1 MYTVQIGKQFLDL
14 YNQKMRITLTPMQF
28 FDQEYWGLFFN
39 CSDDMQLAQVHNSSF
54 FQSVSEKDKQSGKP
68 IPEIK
73 KDRFFLN
80 LRKYERK
87 EIGIHAG
94 IAVGFMSSD
103 MTGFNSCQ
111 ITDIEGTMYPPIDD
125 ILCSWI
131 GASLC
136 IGLGGAVNL
145 LTEDPDLQWFT
156 FQGWKYYRKLMNDTP
171 NLKGRQIE
179 TWNGLWFMLGYR
191 YRDDPEKAY
200 EALTNQINTFISQTG
215 NISKLERPDWYQQII
230 HWALIESGK
239 SYLVYGYNFG
249 QMNRTFG
256 FFTINLPEIRKPYQ
270 FYNELLAK
278 HGENLK
284 AENAFETVFKAE
296 FKIEEAIELGG
307 IGIRAL
313 KPKDFFPRFNEDTL
327 QKFIA
332 KNPLYRYQN
341 FAKITWYKAMLEQD
355 RYFDLAE
362 KLALFIY
369 QFRQSSALSPKAKV
383 NAVWDAGAGK
393 QKFLA
398 AVREIYTAYNEATDQ
413 TWEHFLEFVKTIH
426 ELPFEKVA
434 YFNEL
439 TRCLYINQF
448 IFNSTNH
455 E

>member
-14 YNQKMRITLTPMQF
+14 YNQKMRTTLTPMQF

-39 CSDDMQLAQVHNSSF
+39 CKDEFQLMNVTGSWFFQPSVAKQLASTP
-54 FQSVSEKDKQSGKP
+54 EL
-68 IPEIK
+68 IPG
-73 KDRFFLN
+73 R
-80 LRKYERK
+80 RK
-87 EIGIHAG
+87 ELFIQGAISCSQG
-94 IAVGFMSSD
+94 KEPIQGGLAVGFPASGPTES
-103 MTGFNSCQ
+103 TSGQVTSLK
-111 ITDIEGTMYPPIDD
+111 ISTDLDD

-145 LTEDPDLQWFT
+145 LTEDPDLQWFI

-179 TWNGLWFMLGYR
+179 TWNGLWFMLGYK

-256 FFTINLPEIRKPYQ
+256 FFNINLPEIRKPYQ